1 MDQEQSKLL
10 ALRNDIFGKS
20 MNRRDVL
27 KRATV
32 LGLSAPVIASL
43 LAACGD
49 DDEDPEETAAPAA
62 DSTEATEEEP
72 TEAAEE
78 EEEPTEETDAEPT
91 EEADA
96 EPTEGDDAEP
106 TEEAE
111 GTPDASGAGDEEWV
125 ESQDRLMGMEMEDGT
140 QGGVIIES
148 SFSDISNTNPIFSAD
163 TSSGDFQAMM
173 FETLIQPHPETI
185 EPVGELAAAWAVN
198 EDATVWTMRLQEG
211 VQWHDGED
219 LTADDVKFTY
229 DTHLNE
235 EVGSPRTSDFASKIE
250 SVEVVDD
257 TTVRFNLLDTLVDF
271 PLDLG
276 VYPIIAE
283 HIWADV
289 APADMVNDPGTTGQ
303 DPARVIGTGP
313 FLFEEWVTG
322 TLRSCVRND
331 NYWGGAPYL
340 DQYIISQVAD
350 QAAGVQQ
357 LITGEVDWSTV
368 PEASVP
374 ELENTDVT
382 IYQYP
387 TLTFTFYGTNMD
399 PEKTTLFQDVEVRK
413 AMFHAIDRE
422 ALIESI
428 RFGYGEVAVGTIPVL
443 SWAYNPQGIE
453 NQYEYDPE
461 LAVELLESAG
471 WMPGADGIREKDGQ
485 RLSFEMNTNAGNQVR
500 EAYLVAFQ
508 EYWAQI
514 GIEMQP
520 NFIPFDLLVEQ
531 LTTTFDFDVF
541 LVGFSWSA
549 TPDQSAVYGCDAYG
563 SGFNAVRY
571 CNEEVDALMEEA
583 RTTVDQDERIQI
595 LTDYQNLL
603 LEDLPMPVIDF
614 PQGIIGV
621 NQRVHN
627 LFPNAVNI
635 RFNSHLW
642 WIEQ

>member
-1 MDQEQSKLL
+1 MDQERSKLL
-10 ALRNDIFGKS
+10 ALREEIFTNR
-20 MNRRDVL
+20 MNRREVL
-27 KRATV
+27 KRATI
-32 LGLSAPVIASL
+32 LGLSAPVIGSL

-49 DDEDPEETAAPAA
+49 DEEEDPTATVPPAA
-62 DSTEATEEEP
+62 NPTEE
-72 TEAAEE
+72 A
-78 EEEPTEETDAEPT
+78 EEEPTEETEEEPT
-91 EEADA
+91 EE
-96 EPTEGDDAEP
+96 TEEEP

-111 GTPDASGAGDEEWV
+111 EATEETEDEATEEPEGTEEPTGAGDEEFV
-125 ESQDRLMGMEMEDGT
+125 ESPDHLMGIQMEEG
-140 QGGVIIES
+140 QPGGVIIES

-163 TSSGDFQAMM
+163 TSSSDFQSMM
-173 FETLIQPHPETI
+173 FNSLIQGHPETI
-185 EPVGELAAAWAVN
+185 EPIGELATAWAVN
-198 EDATVWTMRLQEG
+198 EDATVWTLRLREG
-211 VQWHDGED
+211 VTWHDGETF
-219 LTADDVKFTY
+219 TADDVKFTY

-257 TTVRFNLLDTLVDF
+257 MTVRFNLLATLVDF

-276 VYPIIAE
+276 VYNIIPE

-289 APADMVNDPGTTGQ
+289 APAEMVNDPGTTGQ
-303 DPARVIGTGP
+303 DPSRVIGTGP
-313 FLFEEWVTG
+313 FMFEEWVTG
-322 TLRSCVRND
+322 TLRSCVRYD
-331 NYWGGAPYL
+331 NFWDGAPFL

-357 LITGEVDWSTV
+357 LITGEVDWSSV

-382 IYQYP
+382 VYQYP
-387 TLTFTFYGTNMD
+387 TLTFTFYGTNLD
-399 PEKTTLFQDVEVRK
+399 PEKTPLFQDVEVRQ
-413 AMFHAIDRE
+413 AMFHALDRE

-453 NQYEYDPE
+453 YPYPYDPE
-461 LAVELLESAG
+461 LAVQLLESAG
-471 WMPGADGIREKDGQ
+471 WMPGADGIREKDGM
-485 RLSFEMNTNAGNQVR
+485 RLSFQMNTNAGNQVR

-508 EYWAQI
+508 EYWAQV

-520 NFIPFDLLVEQ
+520 NFIPFDVLVEQ
-531 LTTTFDFDVF
+531 LTTTFDFEVF

-563 SGFNAVRY
+563 SGFNAVMY
-571 CNEEVDALMEEA
+571 CNPEVDALMEQA
-583 RTTVDQDERIQI
+583 RTTIDQQERVEI
-595 LTDYQNLL
+595 LTEYQNLML
-603 LEDLPMPVIDF
+603 QDLPMPVIDF
-614 PQGIIGV
+614 PQGIMGV

-642 WIEQ
+642 WVEQ